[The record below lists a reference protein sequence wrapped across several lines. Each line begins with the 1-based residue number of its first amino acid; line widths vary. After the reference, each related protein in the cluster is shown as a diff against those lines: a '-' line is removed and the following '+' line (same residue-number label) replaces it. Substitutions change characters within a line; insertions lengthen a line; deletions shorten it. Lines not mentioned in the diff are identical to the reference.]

1 MTDLVNTD
9 PFLIFFGSF
18 YAVLGLS
25 IFLATKHW
33 HEFIAL
39 FVENDAL
46 SLVLGVLSLPISL
59 FIVVFYN
66 NWDSLASIIL
76 MVLGYV
82 SLAKALILLLRP
94 AWIQNFL
101 KAGLHKGYVQQY
113 LWLDGLS
120 GVVLGLAMLIL

>member
-1 MTDLVNTD
+1 MTDFINTD
-9 PFLIFFGSF
+9 PFLLFFGSF

-25 IFLATKHW
+25 IFLSAKHW

-59 FIVVFYN
+59 FVVVFYN
-66 NWDSLASIIL
+66 NWESLASIIL

-82 SLAKALILLLRP
+82 SLVKALALLLRP

-101 KAGLHKGYVQQY
+101 KIGLQKGYIQQY

-120 GVVLGLAMLIL
+120 GVALGGAMLVL